1 MKSKLIIHI
10 HNRLDDSYVEVES
23 VSEAYEAILELDE
36 KQVIQSCWVVASE
49 YHITENLNNYI
60 YQLRG

>member
-10 HNRLDDSYVEVES
+10 HNRLDDSYIEVET
-23 VSEAYEAILELDE
+23 VSEAYDAILELEE
-36 KQVIQSCWVVASE
+36 KQVIQSCWVVASKYE
-49 YHITENLNNYI
+49 ITESLNNYI